1 MGILTRF
8 SVLACCLCLAA
19 NPAVSQRQARP
30 PRQAPVDLATTPAS
44 LTPGLLPVRSCESL
58 TSVSLPNTTIVSAVP
73 DAGDGRT
80 PPSCRITATVTHPP
94 AGDSVK
100 IWVGLP
106 SENWNGRFRGAGGG
120 GFSGGNERG
129 ILRPLSLGFATA
141 ATDTGHEGNSAEFAL
156 GADGRPE
163 WMLIRDNAY
172 LGIHEMT
179 VVAKALTAEY
189 YGTPAR
195 YSYFADC
202 STGGRQGLMEAQ
214 RYPAD
219 YDGILAGAPAINWP
233 KLHVAQMWGQLVML
247 EADHFVP
254 ACKFE
259 AARAASVKACDG
271 IDGVEDD
278 LVQDPLRCKYDPAE
292 LVGASTADCGAITQA
307 DADIIRM
314 IWEGPRRK
322 DGSFL
327 WYGLARGAD
336 FRGLNATTDG
346 AGAPFRTMM
355 RWYQYF
361 LTQDPDWDW
370 TTLTHESFEH
380 FWDQSNEQ
388 FGGVIGSDNPD
399 LSAFHERG
407 GKAIVW
413 HGWSDQLI
421 YAQGTIDYY
430 ERVRHEMGEQT
441 SDFIRLFMAPGVAHC
456 RGGSGPQPDE
466 HFGALMDWVEAGHA
480 PDSIRSVRR
489 NDAGEVIRTRPLCP
503 YPLVPKYKGSGSTDD
518 ASNFQCSFGF

>member
-1 MGILTRF
+1 MRIRVQF
-8 SVLACCLCLAA
+8 SIFACCLGLAA
-19 NPAVSQRQARP
+19 APAVGQRQAR
-30 PRQAPVDLATTPAS
+30 QTPVDLAAPPAS
-44 LTPGLLPVRSCESL
+44 LTPGLTPVRSCESL
-58 TSVSLPNTTIVSAVP
+58 TSVSLANTTIVSAVS

-80 PPSCRITATVTHPP
+80 PPSCRVTATVTHPP
-94 AGDSVK
+94 AGDAVK

-106 SENWNGRFRGAGGG
+106 TKDWNGRFRGTGGG

-129 ILRPLSLGFATA
+129 IGRPLALGFATA
-141 ATDTGHEGNSAEFAL
+141 ATDTGHEGNSADFAL
-156 GADGRPE
+156 GPDGRLN

-195 YSYFADC
+195 YSYFSDC

-219 YDGILAGAPAINWP
+219 YDGILAGAPAINWT
-233 KLHVAQMWGQLVML
+233 KLHVAQLWGQLVML
-247 EADHFVP
+247 EADHFTP

-259 AARAASVKACDG
+259 AAVAAGIKACDE
-271 IDGVEDD
+271 IDGVQDE
-278 LVQDPLRCKYDPAE
+278 LIQDPSRCAYDPSE
-292 LVGASTADCGAITQA
+292 LVGYSTADCGAITQA
-307 DADIIRM
+307 DTDIIRK

-327 WYGLARGAD
+327 WYGLARGAE
-336 FRGLNATTDG
+336 FRGLYNTKEG
-346 AGAPFRTMM
+346 EGVPFRTML
-355 RWYQYF
+355 RWFQYF

-370 TTLTHESFEH
+370 TTITPESYEQ
-380 FWDQSNEQ
+380 FWDRSNEQ
-388 FGGVIGSDNPD
+388 FGMVIGTDNPD
-399 LSAFHERG
+399 LSAFRERG

-430 ERVRHEMGEQT
+430 ERVREEMGEET
-441 SDFIRLFMAPGVAHC
+441 SEFIRLFMAPGVAHC
-456 RGGSGPQPDE
+456 RGGTGPQLQG

-480 PDSIRSVRR
+480 PDSIRSVRLNGSGDVVR
-489 NDAGEVIRTRPLCP
+489 SRPVCP
-503 YPLVPKYKGSGSTDD
+503 YPMVPKYKGGGSTDD
-518 ASNFQCSFGF
+518 AANFQCSVSF